1 MIYVF
6 TGNGKGKTTA
16 SLGIGLRAIGIGKKV
31 SLVQFLKTG
40 DSSEIKTIQQID
52 NFKVKSFGRRGFFVP
67 KERLAK
73 HPELKEKGVRSFDE
87 KDTSLVEEAINY
99 ATAQAQECNL
109 LILDEINVV
118 MDYKLINKQ
127 VVINFLKDFK
137 DKIDIIL
144 TGRNCPKE
152 ILEIADLVSDCREIK
167 HYYKR
172 GIEPKK
178 GIDY

>member
-1 MIYVF
+1 MIYIF

-16 SLGIGLRAIGIGKKV
+16 SLGIGLRAVGAGKKV

-40 DSSEIKTIQQID
+40 DSSEIEAINKID

-67 KERLAK
+67 KEHLVK

-87 KDTSLVEEAINY
+87 KDFEIIKQAIDY
-99 ATAQAQECNL
+99 ARIQAQECDL
-109 LILDEINVV
+109 LILDEINIV
-118 MDYKLINKQ
+118 MDYNLIDRQ
-127 VVINFLKDFK
+127 VIINLLKDSR
-137 DKIDIIL
+137 DKIDIVL
-144 TGRNCPKE
+144 TGRNCPTE
-152 ILEIADLVSDCREIK
+152 ILEVADLVTDCQEVK
-167 HYYKR
+167 HYYKK